1 MFSAKSHEVHG
12 DSEAWNREKQTHTH
26 IYEHTKTYEH
36 THTHTHTSTYCPSS
50 SLHDQR
56 KVKQEYRMVVFTDP
70 SRHISS
76 SNLKTLMKEFD
87 LRALFLL
94 NYSLRYAVLLQNH
107 VRVVG
112 RISPYGSSRGFW
124 HFCVQVKECKESINM
139 RRIRNSFTTVCSCL

>member
-1 MFSAKSHEVHG
+1 MQEGESKYEIGTRHLCSPPNPMKSMEIQKRG
-12 DSEAWNREKQTHTH
+12 IERNRHIHT
-26 IYEHTKTYEH
+26 YTNTQKHTN

-112 RISPYGSSRGFW
+112 RISPYGSSRGF
-124 HFCVQVKECKESINM
+124 
-139 RRIRNSFTTVCSCL
+139 